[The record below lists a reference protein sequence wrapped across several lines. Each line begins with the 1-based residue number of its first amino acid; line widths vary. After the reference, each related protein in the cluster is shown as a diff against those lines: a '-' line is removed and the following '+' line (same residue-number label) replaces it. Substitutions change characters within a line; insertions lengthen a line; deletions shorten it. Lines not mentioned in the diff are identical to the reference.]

1 MNWFYNR
8 RIATKLLLAF
18 ACLLLLTGALGGFAV
33 LQINQVNQATG
44 ELASNWL
51 PSIRSL
57 NDLKVA
63 LSRLRANEAQ
73 MALYDDDAT
82 QRKAIVAIMNKNL
95 ETLALARKTY
105 AAQISEPGE
114 KALFPS
120 VNERIEK
127 FIALHGQTIADI
139 EAGRADEAKRVLL
152 GQAFQNYLSLLD
164 EIDKLAQVNLDGSVQ
179 STRTAE
185 ATYQQARVWVVS
197 ILAGALLAGLALA
210 LFIARVISTPLRTAG
225 EFAHR
230 IAAGDLTAEIAAQS
244 RDETGQL
251 TEALVSMNTSLRR
264 IVSQVR
270 SGTDTI
276 ATASGQISSG
286 NLDLSSRTEE
296 QASSLEET
304 ASAMEELTSTVRQN
318 AENARQ
324 ANQLALSA
332 STIAEE
338 GGNVVRQVI
347 QTMGRIDTSSKKI
360 VDIISVIDGI
370 AFQTNI
376 LALNAAVEAAR
387 AGEQGRGFAVVATEV
402 RSLAQRSA
410 TAAKEIKTLI
420 DNSVEQVGLGSGLVQ
435 QAGVTIS
442 EVVSSVQRVTD
453 VMAEISAASNEQTQG
468 IEQVNQAI
476 TQMDEVTQQNA
487 ALVEEA
493 ASASHS
499 LSHQTRQLS
508 ELVGVFRLPGGPRA
522 QAASPEIIDE
532 SAPLPPR
539 AVRLGHPRPGPARA
553 HSAVL
558 AGSAGAAA
566 GHGAADDAW
575 ETF

>member
-18 ACLLLLTGALGGFAV
+18 ACLLVLTGALGGFAV

-73 MALYDDDAT
+73 MALYDDDAA
-82 QRKAIVAIMNKNL
+82 QRKAIVSIMNKNL

-127 FIALHGQTIADI
+127 FIALHGQTVADI
-139 EAGRADEAKRVLL
+139 EAGRADQAKRVLL
-152 GQAFQNYLSLLD
+152 GEAFQNYLSLLD

-179 STRTAE
+179 STRIAE
-185 ATYQQARVWVVS
+185 ATYQQARVWVVA

-276 ATASGQISSG
+276 ATASSQISSG

-410 TAAKEIKTLI
+410 TAAKEIKSLI

-493 ASASHS
+493 ASASQS

-508 ELVGVFRLPGGPRA
+508 ELVGVFRLPAGPRS
-522 QAASPEIIDE
+522 QAASPEVIDE
-532 SAPLPPR
+532 SAPLLPR
-539 AVRLGHPRPGPARA
+539 AVRLGRPRPGPARA
-553 HSAVL
+553 GSAVG

-566 GHGAADDAW
+566 GHGAADDVW